1 MTSVVVD
8 TSALS
13 LLMRRAQP
21 DRLTEAEVSV
31 RREVSRL
38 AIAGDLVLI
47 GMVRQEV
54 LSGIFNAQRFA
65 SVRDALRA
73 FRDHP
78 VGPTDHERAA
88 EMFTTCRKAGIQ
100 GSVVDYLVCAVA
112 ERLAAPVLA
121 SDLDFER
128 YAMAL
133 AIRLHDIP

>member
-1 MTSVVVD
+1 MTAVVVD

-21 DRLTEAEVSV
+21 SRLTAAEASV

-38 AIAGDLVLI
+38 ATAGDLVLI

-54 LSGIFNAQRFA
+54 LSGIFNNQRFTA
-65 SVRDALRA
+65 VRDALRA

-78 VGPTDHERAA
+78 VGPGDHERAA
-88 EMFTTCRKAGIQ
+88 EMFTTCRRAGIQ

-112 ERLAAPVLA
+112 ERLAGPVLA
-121 SDLDFER
+121 SDVDFER
-128 YAMAL
+128 YATVL
-133 AIRLHDIP
+133 SVRLHVIP